1 MHTAKVLGILA
12 MASRTGAAMTLILA
26 SLLTE
31 QVALGGTIR
40 GRIRAMSLKTDLS
53 DFVVSVENVKGQFPL
68 PAKPAVIDQKNLKF
82 VPHILVIQAG
92 RTVEFRN
99 SDPVF
104 HNVYS
109 ISRTKLFNLGLFP
122 QGVVRRMKF
131 DKPGVVHLRCDVH
144 PGMSGYI
151 VIVENPYFAVSG
163 HDGTFQIADVPP
175 GQHHL
180 HFWHEGFRS
189 YSEGVKVPREGT
201 LRVRVNVK
209 KGLFSSRIKGTQSQP
224 QQ

>member
-1 MHTAKVLGILA
+1 MIKVLGNLP

-40 GRIRAMSLKTDLS
+40 GRIRAQSPKNDLS
-53 DFVVSVENVKGQFPL
+53 DFVISVANVKGHFPL

-82 VPHILVIQAG
+82 VPHLLVIQAG

-109 ISRTKLFNLGLFP
+109 ISRTKLFNLGLYP
-122 QGVVRRMKF
+122 QGVVRRMEF
-131 DKPGVVHLRCDVH
+131 DKPGVVHLLCDVH

-151 VIVENPYFAVSG
+151 VIVQNTYFAVTG
-163 HDGTFQIADVPP
+163 NGGTFEIADVPP
-175 GQHHL
+175 GQRHL

-189 YSEGVKVPREGT
+189 YSERVNVPKEGT

-209 KGLFSSRIKGTQSQP
+209 KGLFSSRFVGVQ
-224 QQ
+224 